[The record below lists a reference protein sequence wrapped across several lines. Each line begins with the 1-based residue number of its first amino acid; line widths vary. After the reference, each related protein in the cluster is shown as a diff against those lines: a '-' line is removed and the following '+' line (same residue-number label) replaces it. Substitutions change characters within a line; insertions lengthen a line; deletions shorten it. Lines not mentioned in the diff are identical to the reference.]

1 MVKSWVKQNV
11 VSYPKHYCQMK
22 RLLLV
27 LGILLL
33 FATEILRVY
42 FIMPFPGSQHS
53 NSIGL
58 AYFIDRNRLWLR
70 IAGFVLVGYALL
82 IHPGTRRNPYA
93 TPRKTSSWPA
103 IGLFVVAGLYAVVFY
118 CFNYRFEA
126 DKMFHQPHQ
135 LSFADTAT
143 NKVPSR
149 RLVIGVFINNEAKA
163 YPVQLIGYHH
173 QVRDT
178 LGQTPIMV
186 TYCTVCRTGRVY
198 APLVHGQPEEF
209 RLVGMDHF
217 NAMFEDATTKSWWQQ
232 ATGVAVAGPLKG
244 ERLAEL
250 PSGQYTLEEWLRL
263 HPGSGVMQPDPA
275 DTSHYA
281 KLAGY
286 DDGTIE
292 GSLEHRDSASW
303 QAKSWVVG
311 VIAGNDAKAYDWN
324 YSTEHP
330 LIEDT
335 IGALPVLVFR
345 PDTANFHVWSRIVAG
360 KTLSF
365 TRMGTMLFNGDLID
379 SSTQTIWNQE
389 GQCIVGALKGQQ
401 LQPLQSYQEFWHSW
415 SNFHPMTTRYNP

>member
-1 MVKSWVKQNV
+1 MAKSWVKQNV
-11 VSYPKHYCQMK
+11 VPYPKHYCQMK

-33 FATEILRVY
+33 FATEIFRVY

-53 NSIGL
+53 NSIDL
-58 AYFIDRNRLWLR
+58 AYFIDRSRLWLR

-82 IHPGTRRNPYA
+82 IHPSKRRNPYT
-93 TPRKTSSWPA
+93 TPRKTSIWPA
-103 IGLFVVAGLYAVVFY
+103 IGLSVVAVLYAVVFY
-118 CFNYRFEA
+118 FFNYRFEA

-143 NKVPSR
+143 NKIPSR
-149 RLVIGVFINNEAKA
+149 RLVIGVFVNDEAKA

-198 APLVHGQPEEF
+198 VPLVHGQPEEF

-232 ATGVAVAGPLKG
+232 ATGVAVAGPLQG

-263 HPGSGVMQPDPA
+263 HPGSRVMQPDPA

-281 KLAGY
+281 NLAGY

-311 VIAGNDAKAYDWN
+311 VIAGNNAKAYDWN
-324 YSTEHP
+324 WVVDHR
-330 LIEDT
+330 IVEDT
-335 IGALPVLVFR
+335 IGSLPVLIYYSDSNFR
-345 PDTANFHVWSRIVAG
+345 VLGRMAGGHVLGFNRKSDPITLQDTTTGSVWD
-360 KTLSF
+360 LSG
-365 TRMGTMLFNGDLID
+365 RCVSGP
-379 SSTQTIWNQE
+379 
-389 GQCIVGALKGQQ
+389 LKGQQ
-401 LQPLQSYQEFWHSW
+401 LEPLQSYQEFWHSW